1 MREHGAQ
8 YVCAFTCLVL
18 SSTKLRCVADKV

>member
-1 MREHGAQ
+1 M
-8 YVCAFTCLVL
+8 VLSTFLCAFTCLVL